1 MKHKGMNL
9 SFLVMQTD
17 RTIGSQVQKKN
28 TWINMQSYWN
38 NWCQSH
44 EPWVL
49 QKKNA
54 AIQKC

>member
-1 MKHKGMNL
+1 MNL

-17 RTIGSQVQKKN
+17 RTMGSQVKKN